1 MAQPVEKRQA
11 DDHFGSESLWILRAG
26 RPERGRRGGEEESK
40 GEVKRG
46 YSRSRA
52 NLNGGELD
60 CEDTSDM
67 PRVVIRGWGS
77 KPGPT

>member
-1 MAQPVEKRQA
+1 M
-11 DDHFGSESLWILRAG
+11 G

-60 CEDTSDM
+60 CEDTSGI
-67 PRVVIRGWGS
+67 PRVVIRGGGS